1 MIFSSKYDT
10 IISTDITVF
19 KGGITM
25 SNPEM
30 LNEITDPSDISLDEA
45 KTRLID
51 ELATGELSVQ
61 DNGWLSQDEIE
72 KELECT

>member
-1 MIFSSKYDT
+1 
-10 IISTDITVF
+10 
-19 KGGITM
+19 M